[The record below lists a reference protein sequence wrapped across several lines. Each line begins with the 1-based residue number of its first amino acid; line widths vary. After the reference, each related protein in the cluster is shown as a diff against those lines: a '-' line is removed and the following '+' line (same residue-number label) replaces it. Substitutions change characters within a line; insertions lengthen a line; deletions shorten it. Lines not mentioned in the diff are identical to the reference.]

1 MGGRSKQTRNGR
13 GGDNNQLQEI
23 LDRLDQMKE
32 QVGQLSDRIATVEN
46 APVTTR
52 PVEELEE
59 EAEMKTKLKNLVD
72 VFGETDDVRKVIE
85 EVVVN
90 SRGASGGGGT
100 EVSDIF
106 VYSKEEMRARGGMA
120 DEQDW
125 GKSHILAVEQ

>member
-32 QVGQLSDRIATVEN
+32 QVGKLSDRIATVEN

-72 VFGETDDVRKVIE
+72 VSVRL
-85 EVVVN
+85 
-90 SRGASGGGGT
+90 
-100 EVSDIF
+100 
-106 VYSKEEMRARGGMA
+106 MM
-120 DEQDW
+120 
-125 GKSHILAVEQ
+125 